1 VIWPPFVN
9 KPIYARW
16 VFSVF
21 ADGRGRKIATDC
33 ALSRMLLDSR
43 GQATYNRFYRKKRF
57 IETGALFSIKA
68 CVTWRDAYSQQL
80 QPELRPLPIDVRLAI
95 MRGLKNVI

>member
-1 VIWPPFVN
+1 VFQPPFVN
-9 KPIYARW
+9 KSIYAPW

-21 ADGRGRKIATDC
+21 ADGDGRKIATDC